1 MLHAARCQLSHRA
14 TVCEGDRKPPR
25 APAGA
30 FCFTRRPAWWA
41 GDRRRAGAG
50 TSSSYASDARQ
61 CSPRPSDGAEAR
73 LGALFA
79 DDGGAN
85 SDGDEPLAVGQHP
98 GHVSPAPDTDR
109 GLKTCQSARSRNH
122 RRVALL
128 CVDCARPQALRL
140 SGPVSAGM
148 SYCLDIPTRHTITL
162 DVGRCACHH
171 RPW

>member
-1 MLHAARCQLSHRA
+1 MRQGANSLTERLCARETGNLREHLPARFALPVVLRGGRGIDDERAQGQAAVMRLML
-14 TVCEGDRKPPR
+14 
-25 APAGA
+25 
-30 FCFTRRPAWWA
+30 
-41 GDRRRAGAG
+41 
-50 TSSSYASDARQ
+50 AS
-61 CSPRPSDGAEAR
+61 AR
-73 LGALFA
+73 LVPAMAPRLALA
-79 DDGGAN
+79 HCSGGAN

-109 GLKTCQSARSRNH
+109 GLKRCQSARSRNH